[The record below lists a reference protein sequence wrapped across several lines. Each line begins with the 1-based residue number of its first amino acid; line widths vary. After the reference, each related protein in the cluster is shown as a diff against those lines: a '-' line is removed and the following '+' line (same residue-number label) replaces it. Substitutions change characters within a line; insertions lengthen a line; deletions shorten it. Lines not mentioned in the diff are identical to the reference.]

1 MSHYI
6 NNQILSFIS
15 KNKKN
20 KTGKKQNTL
29 EIFEKITRKYYGQ
42 RHKSTLMFPLK
53 RGKRLLHETFY
64 LSAEFGFLPAK
75 LST

>member
-1 MSHYI
+1 MSQYI

-15 KNKKN
+15 KNQN

-42 RHKSTLMFPLK
+42 QHKSALMFPLR